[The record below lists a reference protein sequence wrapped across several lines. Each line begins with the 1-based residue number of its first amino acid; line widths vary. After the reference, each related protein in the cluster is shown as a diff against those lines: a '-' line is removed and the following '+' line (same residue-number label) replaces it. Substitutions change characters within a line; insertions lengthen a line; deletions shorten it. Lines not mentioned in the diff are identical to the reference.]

1 MPALATRRGVPFLLG
16 FQHAAVP
23 VIRPHRA
30 CFQTPRPSRPA
41 LWTEQHNAVLFEDT
55 LACDLVGLQPN
66 TAVYTMLHR
75 AAVKAEHSMSYRV
88 VVHLCAQASTETA
101 HTA

>member
-1 MPALATRRGVPFLLG
+1 
-16 FQHAAVP
+16 
-23 VIRPHRA
+23 
-30 CFQTPRPSRPA
+30 
-41 LWTEQHNAVLFEDT
+41 
-55 LACDLVGLQPN
+55 
-66 TAVYTMLHR
+66 MLHR